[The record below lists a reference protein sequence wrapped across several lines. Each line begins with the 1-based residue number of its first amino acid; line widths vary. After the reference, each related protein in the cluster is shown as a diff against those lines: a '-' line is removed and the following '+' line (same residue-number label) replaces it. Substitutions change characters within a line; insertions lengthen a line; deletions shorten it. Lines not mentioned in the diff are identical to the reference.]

1 MDYKKEIESILNEEI
16 DDFSKKIKIIAVLT
30 SALKE
35 NLNITPVVVG
45 GQAVEFYTGGG
56 YATMD
61 VDIICESSTKKI
73 GGIIEKLGFY
83 KDNKYWI
90 LDSDRIDLAIETPSG
105 PLAGSVDKLLELE
118 IGRHTAYLI
127 GIEDIIIDRL
137 NAYVYWKEKWQEE
150 WILGMMV
157 SNYEDIDFEYLNKR
171 AGEERVTDF
180 LNKMDSYVAGCYKL
194 FKNRGIRCI
203 EMKVINICI
212 L

>member
-35 NLNITPVVVG
+35 NLNVTPVVVG

-61 VDIICESSTKKI
+61 VDIICEASTKKI
-73 GGIIEKLGFY
+73 GEILENLGFY
-83 KDNKYWI
+83 RENKYWI
-90 LDSDRIDLAIETPSG
+90 LDSNKIDLAVETPSG
-105 PLAGSVDKLLELE
+105 PLAGANDKLTELE
-118 IGRHTAYLI
+118 IGQHTAYFI

-137 NAYVYWKEKWQEE
+137 NAYVHWNEKWQEE

-157 SNYEDIDFEYLNKR
+157 TNYEDIDWEYLKKR
-171 AGEERVTDF
+171 SSQEGVNDSLKRMVVKAEEII
-180 LNKMDSYVAGCYKL
+180 KA
-194 FKNRGIRCI
+194 I
-203 EMKVINICI
+203 
-212 L
+212 